1 MPCKGCPTEGKQQG
15 WRTSGATTWEAEEIY
30 SVLITLFPTSPWQAW
45 FGWRPWNTSPCLSL
59 FHESSCS
66 RNPRHPFPDSPI
78 APALLPCASDEQQP
92 GWAGDP
98 MVNHPKAQEENDL
111 TSRRWA
117 TTSNV
122 ESWFINL
129 PIVKPLQSF
138 SYLYIWGLKYDQW
151 FYIRHGSCLW
161 NWAPLLTTIVSKKS
175 PVLLP
180 SSWSDYILLPDRSH
194 RVAAC
199 TWLRWRPKRH
209 ALRWPIES
217 KCWQR
222 PPNGRDLR
230 DPGWDPGRFHSI
242 WIPKKDIGY
251 HWIESKASSFLLDR
265 RLARPYGGL
274 KIPKHKH
281 A

>member
-15 WRTSGATTWEAEEIY
+15 WRTPGATTWEAEEIY

-175 PVLLP
+175 RFCCHHLDPITFCYLTDHIASQLAPDWGGGQNGMPFAGQLSQSAGNGLLMGETWETQGETPVDFIQFGFRRKTL
-180 SSWSDYILLPDRSH
+180 
-194 RVAAC
+194 
-199 TWLRWRPKRH
+199 
-209 ALRWPIES
+209 
-217 KCWQR
+217 
-222 PPNGRDLR
+222 
-230 DPGWDPGRFHSI
+230 
-242 WIPKKDIGY
+242 DIIGLNQ
-251 HWIESKASSFLLDR
+251 KQAVSF
-265 RLARPYGGL
+265 
-274 KIPKHKH
+274 
-281 A
+281 